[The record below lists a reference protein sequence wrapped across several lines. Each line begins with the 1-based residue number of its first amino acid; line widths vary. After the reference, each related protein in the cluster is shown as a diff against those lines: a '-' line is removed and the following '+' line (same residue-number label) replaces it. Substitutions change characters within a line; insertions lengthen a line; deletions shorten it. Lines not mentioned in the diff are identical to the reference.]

1 MFTYILM
8 YICKYT
14 HRRNTEYTIKY
25 LISTVVKQV
34 KNMRLK
40 YEKLKR
46 IACCHLVTPLY
57 CGLYTQLFENDRV
70 F

>member
-14 HRRNTEYTIKY
+14 HRRNTEYTVKY

-40 YEKLKR
+40 YEELKR
-46 IACCHLVTPLY
+46 IACCHPVTPLLWIIY
-57 CGLYTQLFENDRV
+57 SAFSK
-70 F
+70 